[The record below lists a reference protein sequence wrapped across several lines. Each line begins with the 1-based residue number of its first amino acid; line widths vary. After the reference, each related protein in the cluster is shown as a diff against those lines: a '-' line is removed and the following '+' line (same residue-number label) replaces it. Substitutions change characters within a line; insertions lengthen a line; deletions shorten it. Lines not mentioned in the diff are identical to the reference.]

1 MLSKKICTLIL
12 VLFSVSLV
20 GCALKNNEKTL
31 STVDNA
37 KTEASKAYEGY
48 EDLQGKD
55 CGKIILPQNI
65 EPIELKKL
73 FCFEKKKAEVGDSS
87 EQSRMFFKAFF
98 GDDYN
103 ESCISESGEDQYS
116 YTSPDGGTANFG
128 RGMPISAFRAGASQA
143 VTENEIVYDPSKDS
157 EKVLELNKGSCTV
170 EELCKMTD
178 SFISKAISPLY
189 QGYDLF
195 PYKVRY
201 ISSNGGFN
209 KTVKVIYA
217 VRLNGVMFEETFS
230 PLFDVQ
236 DKGYYSVIT
245 NYSPCYVELGCDSP
259 ENVGYMLNYLARFD
273 PAGAPQNEIISLKAA
288 AELLQNELAD
298 NLRLIFTEVRL
309 MYCCKDTYP
318 NLDPNI
324 NEDKEAMREKME
336 KEFSIQ
342 RSEYVPTWCF
352 FLGNPDSVRTSI
364 KINAVTGELTID
376 TEGPL

>member
-1 MLSKKICTLIL
+1 MKLKQITILIAL
-12 VLFSVSLV
+12 LIVFVS
-20 GCALKNNEKTL
+20 C
-31 STVDNA
+31 SSVDNNRNTQSTA
-37 KTEASKAYEGY
+37 GGEKASAANMFDGY
-48 EDLQGKD
+48 EKLQGKD

-103 ESCISESGEDQYS
+103 ESCISESGKDQYS

-128 RGMPISAFRAGASQA
+128 RGMPISAFRAGASQTA
-143 VTENEIVYDPSKDS
+143 AENEIVYDPSKDS
-157 EKVLELNKGSCTV
+157 EKVLELNKGSSTV

-195 PYKVRY
+195 PYRVRY

-209 KTVKVIYA
+209 KIVKVIYA
-217 VRLNGVMFEETFS
+217 VRINGVMFEEAFS
-230 PLFDVQ
+230 PLFEVQ

-298 NLRLIFTEVRL
+298 NLRLRFTEVRL

-324 NEDKEAMREKME
+324 NGDKEAME

-364 KINAVTGELTID
+364 KINAVTGEITID